1 MDYYYYYTGGIFGF
15 TVSRVAVAIA
25 LCALVAY
32 LPFRALLPRP
42 LPGIPYNEAASRSVL
57 GDMPEMV
64 GHAEKT
70 GELYDWLGAQN
81 VKHRSPIVQV
91 FGRPFGKP
99 WVIVSDFR
107 ETQDILMRRVKELDR
122 SAFTADLLG
131 GVIPE
136 HHSRWQT
143 NDGWRGRRRLVGDV
157 LTPSFLNKVAAPLLH
172 ESTMRMTDL
181 WREKARLAKGRP
193 FWAMKDISHCALDA
207 VLGFTFGPGLEG
219 LSATQPNLDYLSS
232 LPLLPPSGGVGGA
245 DAAYGGLTPVAFPH
259 APSNPVIEALFTISD
274 SLETAMKSLFPVLAH
289 WLLRQRQAMKTA
301 IGLKE
306 DLLRR
311 QVDLS
316 AARVRSGSSSPE
328 DHVVRCAVDEMVRR
342 ERGLAA
348 KEQRPPDFHTR
359 FFYDEL
365 YGFTLG
371 GHESTTNS
379 NQWGIKTLARHQA
392 QQAELRSRLREALP
406 LAVAERRVPT
416 AQEIMQVRCPY
427 LEASIEELFRVSLTA
442 PVCVR
447 SATQDTRILGCHI
460 PKGTVVFQVWN
471 QAGYTQP
478 GFAVDKALRT
488 PAAQMAAAAAAA
500 KGPTPFG
507 PGGPGGLGD
516 ESGFDT
522 AAYVPERWLV
532 KTEDGREVFD
542 ATRGRNMIFSMG
554 PRGCYGRKL
563 AYVQFRMMVVLV
575 LWNFRL
581 EELPG
586 KLNTTGAYDKLTRE
600 PHDCYVKLTAL
611 PL

>member
-1 MDYYYYYTGGIFGF
+1 MDYTGGIFSFTTGRMALAFGF
-15 TVSRVAVAIA
+15 GV
-25 LCALVAY
+25 LVTY
-32 LPFRALLPRP
+32 LFYRALLPRP
-42 LPGIPYNEAASRSVL
+42 LPGIPYNEAASKSLL

-70 GELYDWLGAQN
+70 GEMYDWLGAQN
-81 VKHRSPIVQV
+81 IKHRSPIIQV
-91 FGRPFGKP
+91 FGRPFSKP
-99 WVIVSDFR
+99 WVIISDFR
-107 ETQDILMRRVKELDR
+107 ETQDILMRRGKELDR
-122 SAFTADLLG
+122 SAFTADLLR

-143 NDGWRGRRRLVGDV
+143 NDEWKGRRRLIGDV
-157 LTPSFLNKVAAPLLH
+157 LNPSFLNKVAAPLLH

-181 WREKARLAKGRP
+181 WREKARLANGRP

-219 LSATQPNLDYLSS
+219 LSATQPDLDYLSS
-232 LPLLPPSGGVGGA
+232 VPFLPSAGDKNEATDSLK
-245 DAAYGGLTPVAFPH
+245 PVVFPH
-259 APSNPVIEALFTISD
+259 APSNPVIEALFKLSD

-289 WLLRQRQAMKTA
+289 WFLRQGQGMKAA
-301 IGLKE
+301 IRLKE
-306 DLLRR
+306 ELLRR

-316 AARVRSGSSSPE
+316 AARVHSSPE
-328 DHVVRCAVDEMVRR
+328 DHAVRCAVDEMVRR

-348 KEQRPPDFHTR
+348 KEERTPAFHTR

-371 GHESTTNS
+371 GHESTSNS
-379 NQWGIKTLARHQA
+379 NQWGVKTLARNQA
-392 QQAELRSRLREALP
+392 QQAKLRSRLREALP
-406 LAVAERRVPT
+406 SAVDERRVPT

-442 PVCVR
+442 PMCVR
-447 SATQDTRILGCHI
+447 SATQDTQILGCRI

-478 GFAVDKALRT
+478 GFAVDEALRT
-488 PAAQMAAAAAAA
+488 PAAQVAAAA
-500 KGPTPFG
+500 KGPL
-507 PGGPGGLGD
+507 GPGGLGD

-575 LWNFRL
+575 LWNFQL
-581 EELPG
+581 EELPYE
-586 KLNTTGAYDKLTRE
+586 LNTTGAYDKLTRE